1 MTRKYR
7 PYFTLPE
14 LRHVVSVMIASE
26 PTSSL
31 CRYLSR
37 YLFDIENGYR
47 TANHTGLPSLE
58 DKLGFS
64 NSASKT
70 KLESEQ
76 QYRYDNDLM
85 SSTEEYEYEKSQGVH
100 K

>member
-14 LRHVVSVMIASE
+14 LRHLVGVMTAAE

-31 CRYLSR
+31 CRYLTR
-37 YLFDIENGYR
+37 YLLDIEQGYR

-58 DKLGFS
+58 SKLGFS
-64 NSASKT
+64 DSPTKT
-70 KLESEQ
+70 KHESEQ

-85 SSTEEYEYEKSQGVH
+85 SPTEEYEYERSQGLH
-100 K
+100 G